1 MIHITYTE
9 IENIMIE
16 ITNNPTTLETARKR
30 RGAFTRESPLT
41 FEAML
46 GIELDMRKT
55 TVQTRLNAFFKEGE
69 KMPVSQQAYSA
80 RRALFDHSPFETMAR
95 EAVKKEY
102 SGANEME
109 LWKGYHILS
118 VDGSYA
124 QLPPVD
130 ALRTE
135 FGIRGGGNR
144 PSAGM
149 SVLYDVL
156 NGWPIDPY
164 IGHTNMNE
172 REQCEKHVEFLCR
185 ELGHIAQKTILTI
198 DRGYPSAEM
207 FKYLSESGIKFV
219 ARCKS
224 VFLKAINGAPVG
236 DTVVTLNNGVTL
248 RVIKFHLPNGDVVTL
263 ATNVF
268 DLPADDFPDLYLLR
282 WGIETFYFRVKRE
295 LSLESFTGKTANSVR
310 QDFWASMFIAQAV
323 AIFQRDADTLIH
335 HDQDSKDNKLEY
347 QARTSDIII
356 TMRDNFV
363 FAALSG
369 NPILCQYKLSEIV
382 RTMAKSKSAVRP
394 GRSFPRNFAPFAK
407 AKLNLK
413 SRL

>member
-1 MIHITYTE
+1 MIYITYTE
-9 IENIMIE
+9 IEKMMME
-16 ITNNPTTLETARKR
+16 ITKNPTTMERARKS
-30 RGAFTRESPLT
+30 GAAFTRESPLS

-46 GIELDMRKT
+46 GIQLDMRKT

-80 RRALFDHSPFETMAR
+80 RRAMFDHTPFETMAR

-102 SGANEME
+102 SGAYDME

-124 QLPPVD
+124 QLPPVE
-130 ALRTE
+130 ALRSD

-144 PSAGM
+144 PNAGM

-172 REQCEKHVEFLCR
+172 REQCKKHVEFLCR
-185 ELGHIAQKTILTI
+185 ELGHIAQKSILTI

-224 VFLKAINGAPVG
+224 GFLKAISGAPVG

-248 RVIKFHLPNGDVVTL
+248 RVIKFHLPNGNTVTL

-268 DLPADDFPDLYLLR
+268 DCPADDFPNLYLLR
-282 WGIETFYFRVKRE
+282 WGIETFYFRVKQE

-323 AIFQRDADTLIH
+323 AIFQRDADTLIQQE
-335 HDQDSKDNKLEY
+335 HDGKDNKLDY

-363 FAALSG
+363 FAVLSG
-369 NPILCQYKLSEIV
+369 NPILSQNKLSDVV
-382 RTMAKSKSAVRP
+382 RTMAKSKSAIRP